1 MVAAKKKAAVKPA
14 VVEAVPEVV
23 VEAAPAARL
32 SVVRTDGPKD
42 APRQKSVWRS

>member
-1 MVAAKKKAAVKPA
+1 MVAVKKKAAVKPGPA
-14 VVEAVPEVV
+14 VAVDPVPEAEVG
-23 VEAAPAARL
+23 ARL